1 MLYFISFLGSLELRA
16 DGSIHE
22 WTLENQSPGGS
33 VKLGPGALDK
43 AVLGVRVSSS
53 LGTKAA
59 LLRTHP
65 PPGYPGMQGLSYTGT
80 FPVSRLS
87 VKDERFFGVEM
98 DLFAYGT
105 LRARKT
111 DLSFVPGVTFTLSVK
126 NPTEK
131 AVNVSFLFNIPLGE
145 QPGIVS

>member
-1 MLYFISFLGSLELRA
+1 M
-16 DGSIHE
+16 
-22 WTLENQSPGGS
+22 
-33 VKLGPGALDK
+33 K
-43 AVLGVRVSSS
+43 
-53 LGTKAA
+53 
-59 LLRTHP
+59 
-65 PPGYPGMQGLSYTGT
+65 GLSYSGS

-87 VKDERFFGVEM
+87 VRDESFFGVEM

-131 AVNVSFLFNIPLGE
+131 EVNLSFLLNIPLGE
-145 QPGIVS
+145 QPGKVITQVIVNYAQV